1 MENWPQTPG
10 SAGRGPGVALDDRAK
25 IGIGQGGVLIATAG
39 LVLLATAFAARYG
52 AIAGPNVQPFLPISA
67 TIWAL
72 AEALTAFLLFARF
85 WATGRLGF
93 GIIGVAYALCSMLTA
108 PYLTFFPQVFQT
120 GRQSLGDQQISIY
133 LWSAWHVL
141 FPLLVAL
148 GMMVEGRSRG
158 QIVRARGLMAA
169 LMLAGSAVLAALIS
183 GLAYAGRNALPPVIG
198 AGRLLPSFTHV
209 GAPALALANG
219 LACIYVW
226 RLVRPVSTLQAALVV
241 ALLTS
246 ACDAFLN
253 AFSASRYSYA
263 WYVGKAE
270 SILTA
275 SVVLF
280 MLLIEL
286 VILYRRLRESAS
298 VDALTG
304 LANRRTFDEQ
314 FGWTL
319 GNTRRRAANIALLM
333 IDIDHFKK
341 LNDRFGHSAG
351 DEYLRAVGAVLRS
364 SLARAQDLVARY
376 GGEEFVVVLPDT
388 PLEGVRVV
396 AEKIRAGIAALDVCH
411 SSTALEKITISIGG
425 AFSTSSALDARALFD
440 AADWAMYDAK
450 QRGRDRV
457 VLRELRDEHMR
468 VPALLQHG

>member
-1 MENWPQTPG
+1 M
-10 SAGRGPGVALDDRAK
+10 R
-25 IGIGQGGVLIATAG
+25 QGGALIATAG
-39 LVLLATAFAARYG
+39 FVLLATAFSARYG
-52 AIAGPNVQPFLPISA
+52 AIPGPEIQPFLPISA
-67 TIWAL
+67 TVWAL

-93 GIIGVAYALCSMLTA
+93 GIIGVAYALCSMLTV
-108 PYLTFFPQVFQT
+108 PYLLFFPQVFQT
-120 GRQSLGDQQISIY
+120 GRQSLGDQQISVY
-133 LWSAWHVL
+133 LWSAWHIL

-148 GMMVEGRSRG
+148 GMMVEERSRG
-158 QIVRARGLMAA
+158 QIVRARGLMAV
-169 LMLAGSAVLAALIS
+169 LMVAGSAVIAALVS
-183 GLAYAGRNALPPVIG
+183 GLVYAGRSALPPMVD
-198 AGRLLPSFTHV
+198 AGRLLPNFTNI
-209 GAPALALANG
+209 GAPALVLANA

-226 RLVRPVSTLQAALVV
+226 RLVRPLSTLQAALVV

-304 LANRRTFDEQ
+304 LANRRSFDEQ

-425 AFSTSSALDARALFD
+425 AFSTSSALDERALFD

-468 VPALLQHG
+468 VPAFANS

>member
-1 MENWPQTPG
+1 M
-10 SAGRGPGVALDDRAK
+10 
-25 IGIGQGGVLIATAG
+25 IAAVVSG
-39 LVLLATAFAARYG
+39 LV
-52 AIAGPNVQPFLPISA
+52 
-67 TIWAL
+67 
-72 AEALTAFLLFARF
+72 
-85 WATGRLGF
+85 
-93 GIIGVAYALCSMLTA
+93 
-108 PYLTFFPQVFQT
+108 
-120 GRQSLGDQQISIY
+120 
-133 LWSAWHVL
+133 
-141 FPLLVAL
+141 
-148 GMMVEGRSRG
+148 
-158 QIVRARGLMAA
+158 
-169 LMLAGSAVLAALIS
+169 
-183 GLAYAGRNALPPVIG
+183 YAGRDALPLMVD
-198 AGRLLPSFTHV
+198 AGRYLPNLTHI
-209 GAPALALANG
+209 GAPALALANA

-226 RLVRPVSTLQAALVV
+226 RRVRPLSTLQAALMV

-253 AFSASRYSYA
+253 AFSVSRYSYA
-263 WYVGKAE
+263 WYVGKGE

-280 MLLIEL
+280 MLLTEL

-304 LANRRTFDEQ
+304 LANRRAFDEQ
-314 FGWTL
+314 FDWAL

-341 LNDRFGHSAG
+341 LNDRLGHSAG
-351 DEYLRAVGAVLRS
+351 DECLRAVGAVLRS
-364 SLARAQDLVARY
+364 SLVRAQDLVARY

-396 AEKIRAGIAALDVCH
+396 AEKIRAGIAALDLGH
-411 SSTALEKITISIGG
+411 SSAALWKITISIGG

-468 VPALLQHG
+468 VPAFANS

>member
-1 MENWPQTPG
+1 
-10 SAGRGPGVALDDRAK
+10 
-25 IGIGQGGVLIATAG
+25 
-39 LVLLATAFAARYG
+39 
-52 AIAGPNVQPFLPISA
+52 
-67 TIWAL
+67 
-72 AEALTAFLLFARF
+72 
-85 WATGRLGF
+85 
-93 GIIGVAYALCSMLTA
+93 
-108 PYLTFFPQVFQT
+108 
-120 GRQSLGDQQISIY
+120 
-133 LWSAWHVL
+133 
-141 FPLLVAL
+141 
-148 GMMVEGRSRG
+148 
-158 QIVRARGLMAA
+158 
-169 LMLAGSAVLAALIS
+169 
-183 GLAYAGRNALPPVIG
+183 
-198 AGRLLPSFTHV
+198 
-209 GAPALALANG
+209 
-219 LACIYVW
+219 
-226 RLVRPVSTLQAALVV
+226 VSTLQAALVV

>member
-1 MENWPQTPG
+1 MPG
-10 SAGRGPGVALDDRAK
+10 SAGRGPRAVLDDRAK
-25 IGIGQGGVLIATAG
+25 IGTGQGGALIATAG
-39 LVLLATAFAARYG
+39 FVLLATAFSARYG
-52 AIAGPNVQPFLPISA
+52 AIPGPEIEPFLPISA
-67 TIWAL
+67 TVWAL

-93 GIIGVAYALCSMLTA
+93 GIIGVAYALCSMLTV
-108 PYLTFFPQVFQT
+108 PYLLFFPQVFQT

-133 LWSAWHVL
+133 LWSAWHIL

-148 GMMVEGRSRG
+148 GMMVEERSRG
-158 QIVRARGLMAA
+158 QIVRARGFMAVLMV
-169 LMLAGSAVLAALIS
+169 AGSAVLAALVS
-183 GLAYAGRNALPPVIG
+183 GLVYAGRSALPPMVDV
-198 AGRLLPSFTHV
+198 GRLLPNFTHI
-209 GAPALALANG
+209 GAPAIALANA

-304 LANRRTFDEQ
+304 LANRRSFDEQ

-468 VPALLQHG
+468 VPAFANS